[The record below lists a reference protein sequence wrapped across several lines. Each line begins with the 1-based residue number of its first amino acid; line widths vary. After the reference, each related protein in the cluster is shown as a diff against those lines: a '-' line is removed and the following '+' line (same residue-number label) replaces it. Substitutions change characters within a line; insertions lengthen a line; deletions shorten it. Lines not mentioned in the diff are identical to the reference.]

1 MPRKRAAP
9 TTGPAP
15 TTRTLGRDD
24 WTTPPEVYDPIDAV
38 MGFDLDA
45 AAGSAEEARADAFI
59 GPADDGL
66 AVRWR
71 DFCPRRTRTT
81 IPTVWLNPPY
91 GRAVGDWLAKAAG
104 EAATGIVVCVLI
116 PANTDTEYW
125 HQHVVLAPTALGV
138 IFLGPRVRFVL
149 PEEPDARSGA
159 PKGHALIV
167 YGPPM
172 LRAAGPLR
180 HAYWRWDT
188 EAFAPALRDLG
199 LRPRVP

>member
-1 MPRKRAAP
+1 MPRKTTT

-24 WTTPPEVYDPIDAV
+24 WTTPPEVYGPVDAL
-38 MGFDLDA
+38 MRFDLDA
-45 AAGSAEEARADAFI
+45 AAGSAAEARADRYI
-59 GPADDGL
+59 DPATDAL
-66 AVRWR
+66 SVAWR
-71 DFCPRRTRTT
+71 DYCPRPRKDRV
-81 IPTVWLNPPY
+81 PAVWLNPPY
-91 GRAVGDWLAKAAG
+91 GRTVGDWMAKAAE
-104 EAATGIVVCVLI
+104 EAATGLIVCVLI

-125 HQHVVLAPTALGV
+125 HQHVVLAPSCLGV

-167 YGPPM
+167 YGPPR
-172 LRAAGPLR
+172 LRAPGPLR

-188 EAFAPALRDLG
+188 EAFAPALMDLG
-199 LRPRVP
+199 LRPAAQ